1 MQLAL
6 NAGVGLEKQQRYKE
20 ALRIYA
26 DVMKRFE
33 SDSVVVSQAT
43 SMYTTTLLLM
53 ASDSHLYVNV
63 INIVDADD
71 AAARARL
78 LTFWRRHLASVVM
91 RSARRCC

>member
-26 DVMKRFE
+26 DVMTRFE

-53 ASDSHLYVNV
+53 ASDSRLSVL
-63 INIVDADD
+63 
-71 AAARARL
+71 RAPIF
-78 LTFWRRHLASVVM
+78 T
-91 RSARRCC
+91 C